1 MQLSQFANVEIAAS
15 QVFAAK
21 QAVAEGSLSAR
32 NAFASAADRRA
43 DGPESPRPDI
53 IVNEDGEAVEE
64 TNEVWRCVGFGN
76 QR

>member
-1 MQLSQFANVEIAAS
+1 M
-15 QVFAAK
+15 FAAK

-64 TNEVWRCVGFGN
+64 TKEV
-76 QR
+76 